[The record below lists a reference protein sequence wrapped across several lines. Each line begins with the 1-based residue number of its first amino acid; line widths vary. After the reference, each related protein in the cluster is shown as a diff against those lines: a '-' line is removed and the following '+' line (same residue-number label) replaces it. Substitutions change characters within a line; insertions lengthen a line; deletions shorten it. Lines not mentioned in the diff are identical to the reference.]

1 MHYTAHARA
10 RVQQRSIPQV
20 AIEALLEFGHERR
33 RGGASVLFMDRAAR
47 QRAADALGRRAYA
60 RLAPKLDSYL
70 VVADDGLIVT
80 AVRRL
85 KRLRF

>member
-1 MHYTAHARA
+1 MDYTLHGLARA
-10 RVQQRSIPQV
+10 RQRSIPQT
-20 AIEALLEFGHERR
+20 AIELIMDFGRERR

-80 AVRRL
+80 AARRLRRL
-85 KRLRF
+85 KF